1 LQFCVADR
9 LIFAPCTV
17 AGFIEIDVSLALNR
31 RSTYCCNELS
41 SSYDRLPARIAR
53 LAREELGLLQPSLL
67 LATACSQLL
76 PHMRLSFVRTSIL
89 RGAGFKIGER
99 SRIMGPMHVTGEGDY
114 RTQISIGDDTFI
126 SGPLRI
132 DLAASVSIGSRV
144 YIGHEVM
151 LLTIDHE
158 IGTSERRCGPHA
170 TAPVI
175 IGDGAW
181 IASRAVILAG
191 VTVGAG
197 SVVAAGA
204 VVTRNVPPDT
214 LVAGTPAR
222 VIRALED
229 VQPLS
234 ERLREPERQ
243 AFPSGT
249 YRLNVG
255 SGS

>member
-1 LQFCVADR
+1 
-9 LIFAPCTV
+9 
-17 AGFIEIDVSLALNR
+17 
-31 RSTYCCNELS
+31 
-41 SSYDRLPARIAR
+41 
-53 LAREELGLLQPSLL
+53 LQPRLL
-67 LATACSQLL
+67 VATACSQLL
-76 PHMRLSFVRTSIL
+76 PHMRLSFVRTAIL
-89 RGAGFKIGER
+89 RSAGFKIGQR
-99 SRIMGPMHVTGEGDY
+99 SRVMGPLHVTGEGDY

-132 DLAASVSIGSRV
+132 DLAADVKIGNNV

-158 IGTSERRCGPHA
+158 IGSSERRCGPHA
-170 TAPVI
+170 TAPVS

-191 VTVGAG
+191 VTIGAG
-197 SVVAAGA
+197 AVVAAGA
-204 VVTRNVPPDT
+204 VVTRNVPKDT

-229 VQPLS
+229 AQPLS
-234 ERLREPERQ
+234 ERLRDVPHEAQ

-249 YRLNVG
+249 YRMNLG
-255 SGS
+255 R